1 MRLPLPLIAGL
12 TTFLAVGALARKPK
26 APARAPS
33 PERLARPFV
42 PKGWTLETA
51 SQGDLDGDG
60 KQDLAM
66 VLLTK
71 SDPDEIDETEP
82 DFKVT
87 SRCVLVAMANREGK
101 GFHKVAESCTL
112 IPDHSSPRQM
122 DPFLELSIEGGRLRI
137 RMVQG
142 MLMGSWFAGFDN
154 LAFGWDGHGLRLEKA
169 YSSYFHRSLGTGS
182 SLDADYRLGRIV
194 HCQRDSVE
202 AGKDPDMEDL
212 CVQATSI
219 DTLPIRPGSRHFLE
233 EVGPQLDF
241 MQDVD
246 STRLVR

>member
-1 MRLPLPLIAGL
+1 MRLPLSLIAGL
-12 TTFLAVGALARKPK
+12 SSLLAVGALARKPK

-42 PKGWTLETA
+42 PKGWKLETA

-60 KQDLAM
+60 KKDLAM
-66 VLLTK
+66 VLLTE

-87 SRCVLVAMANREGK
+87 SRCVLVALANRQGK

-112 IPDHSSPRQM
+112 IPDHSDPRQM
-122 DPFLELSIEGGRLRI
+122 DPLLELSVEGGRLRI
-137 RMVQG
+137 RTVQG

-154 LAFGWDGHGLRLEKA
+154 LAFAWDGHGLRLEKA
-169 YSSYFHRSLGTGS
+169 YSSSFHRALGTGS

-194 HCQRDSVE
+194 RCQRDS
-202 AGKDPDMEDL
+202 ALKDPDMEDL
-212 CVQATSI
+212 CDHATSI
-219 DTLPIRPGSRHFLE
+219 DTLPIHPDRSHFLE